1 MSLKKKREGE
11 LVMSYLDTI
20 EFLCESGMHP
30 ARTIARTQEKTG
42 KNLIGC
48 VPYHTPDEI
57 IYASGAIPVGLWGG
71 KPEFSKADKYLQSFC
86 CGILRAIV
94 EYSANGTY
102 DILKAIVVPTFC
114 DSMKCALENLKLS
127 SSQNLKIIG
136 MGYGQQRKLKTGQE
150 YTISEYKRIKHEME
164 KLQASVITDE
174 MIKAAFYVYEK
185 YRLTMSRFEEVASK
199 HLDRITS
206 FKRAM
211 IIKAGLYMDKAEYTD
226 LVQEIIDGLRSEG
239 EDRFD
244 GKRVIVTGIMAE
256 PSEILHFFDEE
267 GLRIAGDE
275 MSLGSRI
282 WRTPA
287 RKNVEDVYMKI
298 ALRFADAKADPF
310 MFEPEKLR
318 GWYIQ
323 ELVRKY
329 NADAVIVMMMKFCDP
344 EQYDY
349 PIYKTEIEG
358 AQIPMLYLET
368 DQQTIGLEQ
377 IRTRIQSFAETL
389 LT

>member
-1 MSLKKKREGE
+1 
-11 LVMSYLDTI
+11 MSYLDTI
-20 EFLCESGMHP
+20 ELLCEAGMHP
-30 ARTIARTQEKTG
+30 ARTIVKTQKKTG

-71 KPEFSKADKYLQSFC
+71 NPEFSKVDKYLQSFC

-102 DILKAIVVPTFC
+102 DILKAVVVPTFC
-114 DSMKCALENLKLS
+114 DSMKCTLENLKLS
-127 SSQNLKIIG
+127 SPKSLKIIG
-136 MGYGQQRKLKTGQE
+136 MGYGQQRKLKIGQE
-150 YTISEYKRIKHEME
+150 YTISEYKRIKHELE
-164 KLQASVITDE
+164 KLQNTVITDDMVE
-174 MIKAAFYVYEK
+174 AAFCIYEK
-185 YRLTMSRFEEVASK
+185 YRSAMSVFEMVAAK

-211 IIKAGLYMDKAEYTD
+211 IIKAGLYMDKAEYTA
-226 LVQEIIDGLRSEG
+226 LLQEITEGLKSEE
-239 EDRFD
+239 EDKFD

-267 GLRIAGDE
+267 GLRIAGDD

-287 RKNVEDVYMKI
+287 RKDVENVYAKMT
-298 ALRFADAKADPF
+298 LRFADAKADPF

-349 PIYKTEIEG
+349 PIYKAEIEN
-358 AQIPMLYLET
+358 ANIPMLYLET
-368 DQQTIGLEQ
+368 DQQTVGLEQ
-377 IRTRIQSFAETL
+377 IHTRIQSFAETL
-389 LT
+389 FLA